1 MSNFI
6 KFLKLVFPYFF
17 IILFIFLIFNYYQ
30 SNKSEFVYL
39 YNIHYKYLITVI
51 IMCFFYLITE
61 TLILILIINHFKKQ
75 ISFKHSFL
83 IICCTYFCNTFIQ
96 FSGLGFRAYYLKKYF
111 DISVKNFV
119 FLSLYFILIELLI
132 FSLLGLF
139 SIQIFEIIY
148 LDSSLILEIKLFL
161 LLIFLSIFLGI
172 QSQDKIINFLKI
184 KNFFVFDTLINFL
197 NDKTIMPLNY
207 SLLKACKYYAMQ
219 FFLLSGV
226 FYVGYL
232 ILDRPDP
239 LYLSFIA
246 STFTDFSFIFTLT
259 PYAIGISETFLYL
272 SNMNFDL
279 KISEILFLSNIF
291 RLSMFIIYFPFGAIF
306 LIYLLKFKKNG

>member
-1 MSNFI
+1 M
-6 KFLKLVFPYFF
+6 
-17 IILFIFLIFNYYQ
+17 
-30 SNKSEFVYL
+30 
-39 YNIHYKYLITVI
+39 
-51 IMCFFYLITE
+51 
-61 TLILILIINHFKKQ
+61 
-75 ISFKHSFL
+75 

-184 KNFFVFDTLINFL
+184 KNFFVFDTLINF
-197 NDKTIMPLNY
+197 
-207 SLLKACKYYAMQ
+207 
-219 FFLLSGV
+219 
-226 FYVGYL
+226 
-232 ILDRPDP
+232 
-239 LYLSFIA
+239 
-246 STFTDFSFIFTLT
+246 
-259 PYAIGISETFLYL
+259 
-272 SNMNFDL
+272 
-279 KISEILFLSNIF
+279 
-291 RLSMFIIYFPFGAIF
+291 
-306 LIYLLKFKKNG
+306 